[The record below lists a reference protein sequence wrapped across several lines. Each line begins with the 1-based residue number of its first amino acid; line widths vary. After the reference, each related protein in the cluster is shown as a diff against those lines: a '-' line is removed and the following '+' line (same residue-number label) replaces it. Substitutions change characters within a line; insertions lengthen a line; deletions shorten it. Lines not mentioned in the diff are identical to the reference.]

1 MGYRLHCATKYEVKY
16 STGDAFNYKCEE
28 FHHLLT
34 ACGADYTGE
43 CWDPEFEVS
52 KEDWN
57 NAIAKLRALET
68 LNPDER
74 LEIEEAIKEM
84 EFSAEEIVSS
94 MEYFLENAD
103 PNNDSLHL
111 SYF

>member
-28 FHHLLT
+28 FHNLLT
-34 ACGADYTGE
+34 ACGA
-43 CWDPEFEVS
+43 
-52 KEDWN
+52 DWN
-57 NAIAKLRALET
+57 NAIAKLKALET

-74 LEIEEAIKEM
+74 SGIEEAIKEM
-84 EFSAEEIVSS
+84 EHGVEEIVSS